1 MGTHTHTSPSCVD
14 PQQCKPRASTHT
26 HVPTVVYRHPGTPTS
41 TLSLSMVDATLPTPS
56 SCQNPL
62 PPPGT
67 RPGHTPSSQ
76 APPFPSLSLPPRPVP
91 SATPLPA
98 VSPIQKDTGC
108 GTSTWGGA
116 GGQNCCPPPDC
127 PSSPLLPW
135 DLSHLPSCGSHPRL
149 GGWAAPAHQLAL
161 PPDSLKAGVVWEEFR
176 NGGRWGDGDKRKRR
190 KGGDLYTKQCAGS
203 AVGRAKALGRLPRG
217 SPPIILTPPSWP
229 FHWALFRPTPLQA
242 ACTPTPTGPHIAS
255 KTTVWLVLV
264 AGRQGSFWGSG
275 LLFSSPS

>member
-62 PPPGT
+62 PPQGLDLDTPLLP
-67 RPGHTPSSQ
+67 RPHLSQ
-76 APPFPSLSLPPRPVP
+76 ASPSHPVQSPAPPPFPRSLPSRRTRGAAPARGEGQE
-91 SATPLPA
+91 AKIAALPQTA
-98 VSPIQKDTGC
+98 LPPPFC
-108 GTSTWGGA
+108 PGTSPTS
-116 GGQNCCPPPDC
+116 PPAAPT
-127 PSSPLLPW
+127 
-135 DLSHLPSCGSHPRL
+135 H
-149 GGWAAPAHQLAL
+149 GWAAPAHQLAL

>member
-1 MGTHTHTSPSCVD
+1 MWPDVQVRHLPGEGLGPQLCPGWEIQGSHVFLSSQLWAQVWARGDTHTHITQLRGPSAM
-14 PQQCKPRASTHT
+14 QASCKHT
-26 HVPTVVYRHPGTPTS
+26 HSRAHGRVQTPRYTHQHAVSLYGGCHPPHPLQ
-41 TLSLSMVDATLPTPS
+41 LSESLT
-56 SCQNPL
+56 
-62 PPPGT
+62 PPGT

-149 GGWAAPAHQLAL
+149 GGSC
-161 PPDSLKAGVVWEEFR
+161 PP
-176 NGGRWGDGDKRKRR
+176 
-190 KGGDLYTKQCAGS
+190 
-203 AVGRAKALGRLPRG
+203 VG
-217 SPPIILTPPSWP
+217 PS
-229 FHWALFRPTPLQA
+229 
-242 ACTPTPTGPHIAS
+242 S
-255 KTTVWLVLV
+255 
-264 AGRQGSFWGSG
+264 
-275 LLFSSPS
+275 